1 MGERTSVVLWLVLV
15 AVLGAV
21 ASAGTVGAATGSAD
35 QSVQF
40 SHTDEDGDRNGVD
53 QHLSSGDLYWQ
64 GQTLSFDDSQGEID
78 AEQLLIREYDTET
91 DELGRLVRE
100 IEFDANGT
108 ALETDDLDGTYVL
121 VRSDSR
127 ETTVAVD
134 DGAVTGTVAVENAT
148 PFEVLEQ
155 TLAVE
160 WEGGASS
167 TSNSDRE
174 VELTSN
180 RVRYNVNVSSP
191 ELSFDQLERVF
202 MNSRTLR
209 EHNRPFA
216 DRTPFDQRHR
226 MYDTY
231 ADEDVIVLR
240 GFSDSSLETNFGT
253 IETFPDAIT
262 VEVTD
267 TGLSES
273 AALPS
278 ESTEGGPF
286 AISELDVS
294 ERVDPGEPVTFA
306 ATVTNEWST
315 TEGSEVVFELGD
327 DSRTAVETTLDGGE
341 ETTASATLP
350 APDESGAVD
359 YVVSTDG
366 DRVEGTITVEGSES
380 EGDDTTESEESDE
393 SGGIVGMVI
402 GLLYPQ
408 ALIGVVMTVLSVAT
422 FVVWRR
428 R

>member
-1 MGERTSVVLWLVLV
+1 MGERISVVLWLVLV
-15 AVLGAV
+15 VVLGAV

-40 SHTDEDGDRNGVD
+40 SHTGEDGDRNGVD

-64 GQTLSFDDSQGEID
+64 GQTLSFDDSRSEID
-78 AEQLLIREYDTET
+78 AEQLLVREYDTET
-91 DELGRLVRE
+91 DELARLVRE

-108 ALETDDLDGTYVL
+108 TLETNDLDGTYVL
-121 VRSDSR
+121 VPSDSR

-134 DGAVTGTVAVENAT
+134 DGGVTGTVAVENAT

-160 WEGGASS
+160 WEGGTSS

-174 VELTSN
+174 IELTSN

-191 ELSFDQLERVF
+191 ALSFDQLEQVF
-202 MNSRTLR
+202 MDSRALR

-216 DRTPFDQRHR
+216 DRTPFDQRYR

-231 ADEDVIVLR
+231 ADEDIIVLR
-240 GFSDSSLETNFGT
+240 GFSDGSLETNFGA

-273 AALPS
+273 AAVPS

-286 AISELDVS
+286 VISELAIS
-294 ERVDPGEPVTFA
+294 ERVDPGEPVSIA

-315 TEGSEVVFELGD
+315 TEGGEVVFELGD
-327 DSRTAVETTLDGGE
+327 DSRTAIETTLDGGD

-350 APDESGAVD
+350 APDEPGAVD

-380 EGDDTTESEESDE
+380 DDDATQSEESDDG
-393 SGGIVGMVI
+393 GGIVGTVI

>member
-15 AVLGAV
+15 VVLGAV

-40 SHTDEDGDRNGVD
+40 SHTGEDGDRNGVD

-64 GQTLSFDDSQGEID
+64 GQTLSFDDSRSEID
-78 AEQLLIREYDTET
+78 AEQLLVREYDTET
-91 DELGRLVRE
+91 DELARLVRE

-108 ALETDDLDGTYVL
+108 TLETNDLDGTYVL
-121 VRSDSR
+121 VPSDSR

-134 DGAVTGTVAVENAT
+134 DGGVTGTVAVENAT

-160 WEGGASS
+160 WEGGTSS

-174 VELTSN
+174 IELTSN

-191 ELSFDQLERVF
+191 ALSFDQLEQVF
-202 MNSRTLR
+202 MDSRALR

-216 DRTPFDQRHR
+216 DRTPFDQRYR

-231 ADEDVIVLR
+231 ADEDIIVLR
-240 GFSDSSLETNFGT
+240 GFSDGSLETNFGA

-273 AALPS
+273 AAVPS

-286 AISELDVS
+286 VISELAIS
-294 ERVDPGEPVTFA
+294 ERVDPGEPVSIA

-315 TEGSEVVFELGD
+315 TEGSEVVFELGG
-327 DSRTAVETTLDGGE
+327 DSRTAVETTLDGGD

-350 APDESGAVD
+350 APDEPGAVD

-380 EGDDTTESEESDE
+380 DDDATQSEESDDG
-393 SGGIVGMVI
+393 GGIVGTVI